1 MNIQNTS
8 YNYPLILILSYFVI
22 STVFM
27 YLQKP
32 FKSRIWSIP
41 IFIILAGCI
50 IWVTGNLLELIFIDT
65 DLKIFFY
72 SFQNLGIMLIA
83 VSWFVFSLLY
93 TGYKKWVNLRNI
105 IILAII
111 PFTTTILIF
120 TNKFH
125 HLIVTRYE
133 VLNYGSFIVLDKYF
147 GFWQNWVDL
156 PYNILL
162 GILAAIFIL
171 KSVLKKNTIYKWQ
184 AAAFLVV
191 ILIPLFTGIL
201 NILHINPFPYLEL
214 TPILMGASIILVVI
228 LLSRTRIGEI
238 IPLARENVIDNI
250 SDGFIILDS
259 SNIIID
265 INSKAKRILGKSE
278 NELTGKDFF
287 TSFPE
292 LKNKKNIFNT
302 AAELDIVE
310 NNIKSTFEIT
320 SAEIY
325 NFYKKAVGKSITF
338 HDITERKRSEEIQ
351 NEIFDATIG
360 VIIKLTEL
368 RDPFTPGHQERV
380 AELVQKIAEELEL
393 SKEEKR
399 VLHIASSI
407 HDLGKIAIPTEILSK
422 TGGLSITEMKLVQ
435 THSLTGYEILKDYK
449 FPWPIAKIILQHHE
463 RLDGSGYP
471 KGLKG
476 ADIMLEAKIIAV
488 ADVMEAM
495 VSHRPYRSALSINQS
510 LEEIS
515 KNSGILYDENIVKA
529 VINIFKNK
537 KFQFADQP
545 LVQFADRP
553 LVQW

>member
-1 MNIQNTS
+1 
-8 YNYPLILILSYFVI
+8 
-22 STVFM
+22 
-27 YLQKP
+27 
-32 FKSRIWSIP
+32 
-41 IFIILAGCI
+41 
-50 IWVTGNLLELIFIDT
+50 
-65 DLKIFFY
+65 
-72 SFQNLGIMLIA
+72 MLIA

-105 IILAII
+105 AILAII

-125 HLIVTRYE
+125 NLIVTRYE
-133 VLNYGSFIVLDKYF
+133 VLNYGSFVVLGKSF

-162 GILAAIFIL
+162 GILAAFFIL

-191 ILIPLFTGIL
+191 TLIPLFTGIL
-201 NILHINPFPYLEL
+201 NILNINPFPDLEL
-214 TPILMGASIILVVI
+214 TPILMGASIILIVI

-250 SDGFIILDS
+250 SDGFIILDND
-259 SNIIID
+259 NIIID
-265 INSKAKRILGKSE
+265 INNKAKTILGNTG
-278 NELTGKDFF
+278 NEPKGKDFF
-287 TSFPE
+287 SSFPE
-292 LKNKKNIFNT
+292 LKNKNNIFNI
-302 AAELDIVE
+302 AGELDIFK
-310 NNIKSTFEIT
+310 NNIKTTFEVT
-320 SAEIY
+320 AAEIY
-325 NFYKKAVGKSITF
+325 NFYTKAVGKSIIF
-338 HDITERKRSEEIQ
+338 HDVTESKKSEEIQ
-351 NEIFDATIG
+351 DEIFDATIG

-380 AELVQKIAEELEL
+380 AELVQKIAEEIG
-393 SKEEKR
+393 SSQEEKR
-399 VLHIASSI
+399 VLRIASSI
-407 HDLGKIAIPTEILSK
+407 HDLGKIAIPVEILSK
-422 TGGLSITEMKLVQ
+422 TGSLSITEMKLVQ
-435 THSLTGYEILKDYK
+435 THPQTGYEILKDYK

-476 ADIMLEAKIIAV
+476 ADIMKEAKIIAV

-495 VSHRPYRSALSINQS
+495 LSHRPYRSALGLDQS

-529 VINIFKNK
+529 VINIFKTR
-537 KFQFADQP
+537 KFQFVNR
-545 LVQFADRP
+545 L
-553 LVQW
+553 